1 MNFNLSNNNI
11 MVKPTL
17 LVLAAGM
24 GSRYG
29 SLKQMDGIKPNG
41 EAIIDYSVYDAIRA
55 GFGKVVFVIRHSFE
69 ADFKEV
75 FNAERFGHKID
86 VEYVFQEL
94 DYLPEGFQLP
104 AERVKPWGTNHAV
117 MMAAE
122 VINEPFAVIN
132 ADDYYGANAFYEIH
146 EHLVNAKDFD
156 FCMVAYELDKTLS
169 ENGTVAR
176 GICDV
181 KDGFLKDVVERTKIN
196 SKGQFTEDGED
207 WTQLPMDSKV
217 SMNLWGFTPALFAEL
232 EKEFD
237 SFLKTADLQ
246 KDECLIPSMVDKLV
260 KNGTATVKV
269 YTNKD
274 KWYGITYRED
284 KEAVQAAIKAFCD
297 QGLYN

>member
-1 MNFNLSNNNI
+1 MNT
-11 MVKPTL
+11 TL
-17 LVLAAGM
+17 VVMAAGM
-24 GSRYG
+24 GSRFG
-29 SLKQMDGIKPNG
+29 GLKQMEPIGPNG
-41 EAIIDYSVYDAIRA
+41 EVLLDFSVYDAKKA
-55 GFGKVVFVIRHSFE
+55 GFNKVVFIIKE
-69 ADFKEV
+69 EIEKDFKEIV
-75 FNAERFGHKID
+75 GKKIEKVID
-86 VEYVFQEL
+86 VDYVMQ
-94 DYLPEGFQLP
+94 DMTILPEGRKKPFGTSHAILCCKDT
-104 AERVKPWGTNHAV
+104 VK
-117 MMAAE
+117 
-122 VINEPFAVIN
+122 EPFAVIN

-196 SKGQFTEDGED
+196 SKGQFTEDGES

-284 KEAVQAAIKAFCD
+284 KEAVQAAIKEFCD